1 LLPSDLLR
9 KSSFHIP
16 SAPKGE
22 NAFTERNTKSSIEMQ
37 TVVTTVVFL
46 VFHPKDLSER
56 TFTLVAERN
65 EFSMLGGTGT
75 PVIE

>member
-1 LLPSDLLR
+1 LLPSDPLR

-37 TVVTTVVFL
+37 TVVFL

-56 TFTLVAERN
+56 TFTLIAERN